1 MLAYII
7 CGDSTGDDS
16 PMANLML
23 SVIGAV
29 AEFEY
34 ALILGRQRGAL
45 QVKGMLCNKHGQ
57 RLLFCFF
64 SDSFYVHY
72 FRYWQLV
79 LLFKSTSCLMAQKNM
94 L

>member
-29 AEFEY
+29 AEFEN
-34 ALILGRQRGAL
+34 ALILGPQRGAL
-45 QVKGMLCNKHGQ
+45 QVKGMLCNKRG
-57 RLLFCFF
+57 
-64 SDSFYVHY
+64 
-72 FRYWQLV
+72 
-79 LLFKSTSCLMAQKNM
+79 
-94 L
+94 